1 MVKFWE
7 WKSLLHHPLVC
18 QKKESLKRKWVNII
32 EIVFSFC
39 QRGLTR
45 QSRLGE
51 SRRSPS
57 QTVIWVPG
65 RTSLRRRPRQ
75 LSIVSRGINGQEW
88 SVLLGSILMF
98 DLLPFSSQREPSHEH
113 LGTLRGKI
121 KELKQNKQLSSV
133 NWKMGFP
140 YRMSDKLCR
149 QHSWAKALGPLFWV
163 WPLSTKM
170 L

>member
-45 QSRLGE
+45 QSRLEE
-51 SRRSPS
+51 SRCSPS

-65 RTSLRRRPRQ
+65 KTSQAKAQATEHCFQGNKRPRVKCAHGVYTYVWSSSIQ
-75 LSIVSRGINGQEW
+75 LTTWTIPWAFRYFE
-88 SVLLGSILMF
+88 
-98 DLLPFSSQREPSHEH
+98 
-113 LGTLRGKI
+113 GKI
-121 KELKQNKQLSSV
+121 KELKQNKQLSFV

-149 QHSWAKALGPLFWV
+149 QHSWAKALRPLIWV
-163 WPLSTKM
+163 WFLSTKM